1 MRCKN
6 AIHDKFMLFVN
17 QQLSFF
23 WVVFTAG
30 MLSIP
35 TYACDTFHITEH
47 IGESLIS
54 DVKTKVPTIQSQQ
67 ATISETSAISSASAF
82 GKSFS
87 NLRIEAEIVYQKND
101 ADKIIINSGICT
113 FRGTDSV
120 TSYLANSYFDF
131 KVGAVNPYLTS
142 GIGLAQVSIHNKVNP
157 PNTISETYSG
167 FGYQFGAGLNVTLA
181 PNILLD
187 LRYRYVGTYP
197 LRLDN
202 DHGNYKI
209 PGNKVLFG
217 LMVGL

>member
-1 MRCKN
+1 MRCKI
-6 AIHDKFMLFVN
+6 AIHDKFMLFVK

-23 WVVFTAG
+23 GVVFTAG

-35 TYACDTFHITEH
+35 TYACDTFHITEY
-47 IGESLIS
+47 IGESSIS
-54 DVKTKVPTIQSQQ
+54 DVKTKVPSIQTQQ
-67 ATISETSAISSASAF
+67 ETVPETSAISSASSY
-82 GKSFS
+82 GKSFD

-101 ADKIIINSGICT
+101 ADKIIINSGIFA

-120 TSYLANSYFDF
+120 TLYLANGYFDF
-131 KVGAVNPYLTS
+131 KVGTVNPYLTA

-167 FGYQFGAGLNVTLA
+167 LGYQFGAGLNVTLA
-181 PNILLD
+181 PNLLLD
-187 LRYRYVGTYP
+187 LRYRYFGTYP

-202 DHGNYKI
+202 DHGNYKVS
-209 PGNKVLFG
+209 GNKVLFG